1 MLLRNGHLVDPSQ
14 AIDGV
19 TDIRI
24 ENGVVSEVGP
34 DLPEQD
40 GEEIFDLSG
49 CYVMPG
55 LIDTHVHLRD
65 PGQEESED
73 LESGSKAAIAG
84 GFTTVVAMPNTFPV
98 VDNVPIVR
106 YIKDKSARLGYA
118 DVLPT
123 AAITKGQEGQEITEI
138 GFLRDAG
145 VIAFTEDGKSVANS
159 GILRKAMTY
168 SKPYDVLF
176 MSHCEDKDLKG
187 AGCMNAGALATEMGL
202 GGIANEVEDIIIMRD
217 IMLAKMT
224 GVRLHIQHLST
235 ASGLELVR
243 EAKAKGLPVTCE
255 VTPHHLFLTEDAVRG
270 YNTDAKVAPP
280 LRTAADNEALINGLK
295 DGTITCIGTDHAP
308 HSSDKKDVEFER
320 AANGISSIEIAFPLI
335 WTHLV
340 ETGRFTLNEIVSIMS
355 CNPAELLRID
365 RGSLSVGKVADVL
378 IFDPET
384 ERAVNPQEF
393 YSKGKNCP
401 YIGEVL
407 RGWPSMVLRAGR
419 VVLKNGAIV

>member
-123 AAITKGQEGQEITEI
+123 AAITKSQEGQEITEI

-340 ETGRFTLNEIVSIMS
+340 ETGRFTLSEIVSIMS